1 MCAAA
6 ACAARGAMHARSGT
20 HTLWGRG
27 GKLRAGCGTEKGF
40 EWLNQHPLLGP
51 LAPDS
56 KTNADKGLFF
66 VSNIECGGRTKC
78 NRMSVV
84 KQAASQVFTDA

>member
-1 MCAAA
+1 MVEPA
-6 ACAARGAMHARSGT
+6 
-20 HTLWGRG
+20 
-27 GKLRAGCGTEKGF
+27 
-40 EWLNQHPLLGP
+40 PLLGP

-84 KQAASQVFTDA
+84 KQAASQVFTDARRFAKFASLDAANTDTAPREPLHEWY

>member
-1 MCAAA
+1 MCSA
-6 ACAARGAMHARSGT
+6 GSDARSQRHT

-40 EWLNQHPLLGP
+40 EWLNQPPLLGP

-56 KTNADKGLFF
+56 KNNADKGLFF
-66 VSNIECGGRTKC
+66 ASIS
-78 NRMSVV
+78 SVAV
-84 KQAASQVFTDA
+84 ELNVTGCRL